1 MSSNA
6 EDTASRVDRMDRGL
20 AVRRRILGDAYVDAA
35 LDAPDSFSAPFQRFI
50 TENVWAG
57 VWDRG
62 VLDERSRSLVTMSI
76 LATNGH
82 WHEFALHV
90 GGALRNGFLT
100 PEELFEVCAQLAAY
114 AGYPVA
120 LRATKEARPIVVE
133 FLEENKS

>member
-1 MSSNA
+1 MSSDA
-6 EDTASRVDRMDRGL
+6 DSTPARDDRMDRGL

-35 LDAPDSFSAPFQRFI
+35 LGASDSFSAPFQRFI

-62 VLDERSRSLVTMSI
+62 VLDERSRSLVTMST

-120 LRATKEARPIVVE
+120 LRATKEAKPIVVE
-133 FLEENKS
+133 FLEEKSS